1 MPMPKSDP
9 IDIMLAHNEWATRN
23 VLEACAKLTPEQF
36 HKTFEI
42 GPGTLHNA
50 TLHIVGAMRT
60 WTQTLAGQQP
70 CCALIR
76 TANSGRPRRFCCC
89 LKTSQRIWPRKPIDL
104 LTAKPRLELAMEK
117 QSS

>member
-1 MPMPKSDP
+1 MPKSDP
-9 IDIMLAHNEWATRN
+9 LDIMLAHNEWATRN

-70 CCALIR
+70 QRASIR
-76 TANSGRPRRFCCC
+76 MANSGRPRRFCRC
-89 LKTSQRIWPRKPIDL
+89 LKQSQRNWLPRPIGFP
-104 LTAKPRLELAMEK
+104 TAKPRLALGMERP
-117 QSS
+117 SN